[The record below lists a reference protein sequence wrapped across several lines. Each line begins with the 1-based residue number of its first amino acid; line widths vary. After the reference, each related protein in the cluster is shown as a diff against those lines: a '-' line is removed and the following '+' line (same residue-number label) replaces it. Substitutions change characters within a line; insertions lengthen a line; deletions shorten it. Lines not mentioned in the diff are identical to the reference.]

1 VFSLLYNTGQIEA
14 LRCELSAEQPTRD
27 ESSSMPVSHIIAVQ
41 SAPAQ
46 ESLPSQGVAL
56 AGHVSGVLMILFLTF
71 GWNVFYLMVTR
82 YL

>member
-1 VFSLLYNTGQIEA
+1 
-14 LRCELSAEQPTRD
+14 
-27 ESSSMPVSHIIAVQ
+27 MPVSHIIAVQ